1 MILKTNVS
9 RSKGNFAD
17 RRKGLWLSM
26 VKYRP
31 ANPPHGS
38 LGMSP
43 DYFALAVPSG
53 RLVLFFMFRLDMF
66 FSAVEWSFVDNV
78 SFIRKHVPKHQ
89 LGQYLILDVS
99 PAWLAS

>member
-1 MILKTNVS
+1 
-9 RSKGNFAD
+9 
-17 RRKGLWLSM
+17 M

-31 ANPPHGS
+31 VNPPHGS

-43 DYFALAVPSG
+43 DYFALAVPS
-53 RLVLFFMFRLDMF
+53 LDTF

-89 LGQYLILDVS
+89 LGNRTSILDS
-99 PAWLAS
+99 